1 MSDFRIKLLGLAAM
15 AAVFTGISYGQVSCN
30 TTSTSGIQE
39 PSGLNTVSPILDRAE
54 SEADLVS
61 DVVLYCPASP
71 LVSAGQLTVFAS
83 LPVSSK
89 AVSAAGLSGSA
100 GNSEAI
106 LQICAAQSGPGVGC
120 TTATGAGGANVT
132 VGGTTFYQGTVSG
145 STITFSGISFPAGFT
160 AQISNVRVNLSGAA
174 VGSTPLPITESV
186 FAGSNGLATVVYNN
200 VTVGYGLKSLV
211 TPVIASATTTPIGTS
226 VPSYTVCNGN
236 STNSAAFTVNVA
248 ETFGGFFKTQTGVNS
263 ASTPVLVVQ
272 NGEQG
277 SLQIAGNTAIG
288 TAASG
293 TEFTVTLANVPSAAT
308 IYLPL
313 TITGSPTVT
322 SGPAA
327 GITAFTLTLTGSPTP
342 VAHGNFAGLVA
353 FTPSSGTVVAT
364 YQVTASNSA
373 YVESFQVPVDVG
385 FAPNTV
391 TAQGPI
397 TVLVAYAPAAALT
410 GQATSIPDFAP
421 TSNTA
426 LNGTS
431 VIVCQTSLLFPFVTN
446 QVGFDTGIVL
456 ANTSTDPLGTAG
468 ASFATAQ
475 AGTCSLNF
483 YGAGAPSPNT
493 GVAAPGGSQASGT
506 TNAFQLSSVAPGF
519 QGYVIAVCTYQ
530 FGHGYA
536 FIEYDLTQA
545 NGIAEGYLALVLG
558 SGRGQSPAETLT
570 N

>member
-1 MSDFRIKLLGLAAM
+1 MSDFRIKLLGLAAL
-15 AAVFTGISYGQVSCN
+15 ATVFTGISYGQVSCN
-30 TTSTSGIQE
+30 TTATSGIQE

-71 LVSAGQLTVFAS
+71 VVAAGQLTVFAS
-83 LPVSSK
+83 LPISSK
-89 AVSAAGLSGSA
+89 AVTAAGLAGTA

-106 LQICAAQSGPGVGC
+106 LQICAAVSVGVGC
-120 TTATGAGGANVT
+120 TTATGPAGSNVT
-132 VGGTTFYQGTVSG
+132 AAGTLFYQGTVSG
-145 STITFSGISFPAGFT
+145 STVTFSGISFPAGFT
-160 AQISNVRVNLSGAA
+160 AQISNIRVNLSGAA
-174 VGSTPLPITESV
+174 IGSSPLPVTESV

-200 VTVGYGLKSLV
+200 ITVGYGLKSLV
-211 TPVIASATTTPIGTS
+211 GPVLASPLTTPAAAFIPT
-226 VPSYTVCNGN
+226 YTVCNGN
-236 STNSAAFTVNVA
+236 STATAAFTVNVA
-248 ETFGGFFKTQTGVNS
+248 ETFGGFFKTQIGQTS
-263 ASTPVLVVQ
+263 AVPSVIVVQ

-293 TEFTVTLANVPSAAT
+293 TEFSVTVANVPSAAT

-313 TITGSPTVT
+313 TITGSPTSVT
-322 SGPAA
+322 AP
-327 GITAFTLTLTGSPTP
+327 ITAFQMTLTGTPTP
-342 VAHGNFAGLVA
+342 VAKGPFAGLVA
-353 FTPSSGTVVAT
+353 FTPSSGTIVAT

-373 YVESFQVPVDVG
+373 YVENFQVPVEVG

-397 TVLVAYAPAAALT
+397 TVLVAYAPAVALT
-410 GQATSIPDFAP
+410 GQATSVPDFAP
-421 TSNTA
+421 TSNSP

-431 VIVCQTSLLFPFVTN
+431 IIVCQTSLLFPFVTN

-456 ANTSTDPLGTAG
+456 SNTSTDPFGTTG
-468 ASFATAQ
+468 ATPQ
-475 AGTCSLNF
+475 TGTCTLNF

-493 GVAAPGGSQASGT
+493 GVAAPGGSQATGT

-519 QGYVIAVCTYQ
+519 QGYMISVCTYLY
-530 FGHGYA
+530 GHGYA
-536 FIEYDLTQA
+536 FLEYNLTQG
-545 NGIAEGYLALVLG
+545 NGVAEGYLPLVITD
-558 SGRGQSPAETLT
+558 RGQAPAETLS